1 MELDSGGAKSLEG
14 FHLRAAWRMARTY
27 KPCRKPDGSY
37 TYPATSDVMEEIG
50 LQSIAHY
57 VDVRRQTIAK
67 FIVHRPIFDSCVEGR
82 RMRGTCPH
90 QWWWEQP
97 MDLDAARAGAP
108 TSAEVAAEDNAGGG
122 KG

>member
-1 MELDSGGAKSLEG
+1 
-14 FHLRAAWRMARTY
+14 
-27 KPCRKPDGSY
+27 
-37 TYPATSDVMEEIG
+37 MEEVG
-50 LQSIAHY
+50 LHPIAHY

-82 RMRGTCPH
+82 RKRGTCPH

-97 MDLDAARAGAP
+97 MDLDTARAEAT
-108 TSAEVAAEDNAGGG
+108 TSTEVAAEDDAGGG